1 MDTLLARRSFR
12 AGTRVLVTGPP
23 ALAHAFAAQLQ
34 GTSVD
39 AVPVSATQVANAV
52 RTSMQR
58 ILAQSAFAPARPL
71 TLVPPAA
78 ALPVDAST
86 PARAPRRRR
95 PTSR

>member
-1 MDTLLARRSFR
+1 MI
-12 AGTRVLVTGPP
+12 VTGPP

-78 ALPVDAST
+78 TPPADVST
-86 PARAPRRRR
+86 PRQASRRRR
-95 PTSR
+95 PTPR